1 MLHRMRHDFSS
12 AQIPGGFSWLNE
24 PHAVAFER
32 GLVVTTKAGTDFWQ
46 RTHYGFRRDDGHALL
61 AATSDDF
68 SLETWVE
75 YSPRAKYDQCGLM
88 VRLDAENWIKASV
101 EYEDANLSRLGCVV
115 TNLGF
120 SDWSTQDVASAVRA
134 IGHRIS
140 RRGSD
145 FLVEWSSDGD
155 HWHQSRVAHLHG
167 LPPGGEAQIGI
178 YACSPLGDRFE
189 CRFAYVDIR
198 DGDWPTE

>member
-1 MLHRMRHDFSS
+1 MRHDFSS
-12 AQIPGGFSWLNE
+12 AQIPDGFAWLNQ

-32 GLVVTTKAGTDFWQ
+32 CLVVTTRAATDFWQ

-61 AATSDDF
+61 AGVSDDF

-75 YSPRAKYDQCGLM
+75 FSPRAQYDQCGLM

-101 EYEDANLSRLGCVV
+101 ELEDAALSRLGCVV

-120 SDWSTQDVASAVRA
+120 SDWSTQDISSAVRA

-145 FLVEWSSDGD
+145 FLVEWSTDGD
-155 HWHQSRVAHLHG
+155 HWHQSRVAHLHA
-167 LPPGGEAQIGI
+167 LSPGGEAQIGI

-189 CRFAYVDIR
+189 CRFAYVNI
-198 DGDWPTE
+198 GDSAWPAT

>member
-1 MLHRMRHDFSS
+1 MRHDFST
-12 AQIPGGFSWLNE
+12 AQIPGEFSWLHQ

-32 GLVVTTKAGTDFWQ
+32 GLVVTTRAGTDFWQ

-61 AATSDDF
+61 ASRSGDF
-68 SLETWVE
+68 SLETRVE
-75 YSPRAKYDQCGLM
+75 FSPRAQYDQCGLM

-101 EYEDANLSRLGCVV
+101 EYEDASLSRLGSVV
-115 TNLGF
+115 TNLGY
-120 SDWSTQDVASAVRA
+120 SDWSTQDIPSTVRA

-145 FLVEWSSDGD
+145 FLIEWSTGED
-155 HWHQSRVAHLHG
+155 WHQSRVAHLHA
-167 LPPGGEAQIGI
+167 LAPGGEAQIGI

-189 CRFAYVDIR
+189 CRFDYLDV
-198 DGDWPTE
+198 GDSVWPAES